1 MGWAAPPPAG
11 WYPERVGD
19 DDEIRIAATRTDEL
33 RFEAISDRPRPRA
46 FVDAHPHLF
55 REART
60 VACRQVERSRR
71 SQLVALAVPW
81 VLFTAPGLPSRCR
94 NGRAG
99 ISPGPRAS
107 GRSLAFA
114 LWIAVLLWPPQAL
127 RAEDDAPAKAPAP
140 LAEYQ
145 LKAAFLYRLPSFI
158 EWPSGSWPAAGDP
171 FYACVLG
178 RDPFGA
184 YLDYFDG
191 KSVRD
196 RRFTVRRLAALEA
209 GDTCHLVFVSR
220 DEETDLSAVLP
231 ELHGRYVLT
240 VGEGR
245 EFAARG
251 GIVSFVVAKQ
261 RIGLA
266 VNLDASR
273 DAGLEISSK
282 LLDVA
287 AIVDGGE

>member
-1 MGWAAPPPAG
+1 MGEETLPAPEKKHALP
-11 WYPERVGD
+11 
-19 DDEIRIAATRTDEL
+19 
-33 RFEAISDRPRPRA
+33 
-46 FVDAHPHLF
+46 F
-55 REART
+55 RR
-60 VACRQVERSRR
+60 
-71 SQLVALAVPW
+71 
-81 VLFTAPGLPSRCR
+81 R
-94 NGRAG
+94 NGPAG
-99 ISPGPRAS
+99 ISRSPGAS
-107 GRSLAFA
+107 GGALACAFC
-114 LWIAVLLWPPQAL
+114 IAILLWHPQAL
-127 RAEDDAPAKAPAP
+127 RAEDDTPPKAPAL

-158 EWPSGSWPAAGDP
+158 EWPTGSWPGAGDP

-178 RDPFGA
+178 HDPFGA

-196 RRFTVRRLAALEA
+196 RRFTVRRLAKLEE
-209 GDTCHLVFVSR
+209 GDTCHLLFVSR
-220 DEETDLSAVLP
+220 DEETDPSSVLP
-231 ELHGRYVLT
+231 GLRGRCVLT

-245 EFAARG
+245 EFAAGG

-261 RIGLA
+261 RVGLT

-287 AIVDGGE
+287 SIVDGSE

>member
-1 MGWAAPPPAG
+1 MPAL
-11 WYPERVGD
+11 E
-19 DDEIRIAATRTDEL
+19 EK
-33 RFEAISDRPRPRA
+33 
-46 FVDAHPHLF
+46 H
-55 REART
+55 
-60 VACRQVERSRR
+60 
-71 SQLVALAVPW
+71 ALP
-81 VLFTAPGLPSRCR
+81 FRCR
-94 NGRAG
+94 NGRSG
-99 ISPGPRAS
+99 ISRGPGAS
-107 GRSLAFA
+107 GRWLACA
-114 LWIAVLLWPPQAL
+114 LWIAVLLWHPQAL
-127 RAEDDAPAKAPAP
+127 RAEDDTPAKAPAE

-158 EWPSGSWPAAGDP
+158 EWPSASWPVAGDP

-196 RRFTVRRLAALEA
+196 RRFTVRRLVKLEEE
-209 GDTCHLVFVSR
+209 DTCHLLFVSR
-220 DEETDLSAVLP
+220 DEETDLSSVLP
-231 ELHGRYVLT
+231 GLRGRCVLT

-251 GIVSFVVAKQ
+251 GIVSFIVAKQ
-261 RIGLA
+261 RVGLT

-287 AIVDGGE
+287 SIVEESE

>member
-1 MGWAAPPPAG
+1 MGEGALPALEKKRAAPAHRR
-11 WYPERVGD
+11 RVWA
-19 DDEIRIAATRTDEL
+19 EI
-33 RFEAISDRPRPRA
+33 
-46 FVDAHPHLF
+46 
-55 REART
+55 
-60 VACRQVERSRR
+60 
-71 SQLVALAVPW
+71 
-81 VLFTAPGLPSRCR
+81 SRCL
-94 NGRAG
+94 G
-99 ISPGPRAS
+99 AS
-107 GRSLAFA
+107 GRALACA
-114 LWIAVLLWPPQAL
+114 LWIAVLLWYPQAL
-127 RAEDDAPAKAPAP
+127 RAEDDAPAKAPAL

-158 EWPSGSWPAAGDP
+158 EWPTEMWPGAGDP

-178 RDPFGA
+178 HDPFGA

-196 RRFTVRRLAALEA
+196 RRFTVRRLATLKE
-209 GDTCHLVFVSR
+209 GDACHLLFVSR
-220 DEETDLSAVLP
+220 DEETDLSSLLP
-231 ELHGRYVLT
+231 GLRRQCVLT

-245 EFAARG
+245 EFAASG

-261 RIGLA
+261 RVGLA

-287 AIVDGGE
+287 SIVDGSQ